1 MIKLAGCSFLLV
13 LLLAPLAVGQDV
25 NAMRCVVTLYRLR
38 GEKWRLIES
47 IKLNPSLAEEELT
60 NKRIPL
66 PERGLYL
73 FASVFPT
80 DESMSSASGPDSLKI
95 GLAIARK
102 RSANAFDL
110 SNNAVAEATLANLD
124 TLRVERTGNVR
135 GRPMLTRFECW
146 DSDLEKKQ

>member
-1 MIKLAGCSFLLV
+1 MKLAMPAVLV
-13 LLLAPLAVGQDV
+13 LLLAPSARTQDT

-38 GEKWRLIES
+38 GERWKLIQS

-60 NKRIPL
+60 NKRIRL

-80 DESMSSASGPDSLKI
+80 DESMHSAKGPDSLKI
-95 GLAIARK
+95 GLAISRK
-102 RSANAFDL
+102 RRVNAFEL
-110 SNNAVAEATLANLD
+110 PNNAVAEATLATLD

-146 DSDLEKKQ
+146 DSELEKKQ